1 MARGDDLREGRGH
14 LVLNERQRR
23 LDVIDR
29 LARWTDPAVVPRPRP
44 GLGDRHEHAP
54 VRSVDVY
61 GNLAIDGERALVD
74 ARDNVRPLDR
84 RVVLAIEHNARAI
97 AGAASGMRGAPPV

>member
-1 MARGDDLREGRGH
+1 
-14 LVLNERQRR
+14 
-23 LDVIDR
+23 
-29 LARWTDPAVVPRPRP
+29 
-44 GLGDRHEHAP
+44 
-54 VRSVDVY
+54 VY
-61 GNLAIDGERALVD
+61 GNLAIEGERALVD